1 MYKKAVGFLFLQ
13 DLKETDG
20 NKHDVKLG
28 EDFYY
33 ANGRYNYHVRC
44 AFDTPNGEGYNY
56 AGLYV
61 YSQLAPLK
69 GCFDC
74 VHRPAGTAD
83 FQRDELCDVGHDA
96 PPVCEGLARW
106 PEVNIPRYAHLNGQ
120 RF

>member
-1 MYKKAVGFLFLQ
+1 MFLQ

-20 NKHDVKLG
+20 YKHDVKLG

-33 ANGRYNYHVRC
+33 ANGHYKYH
-44 AFDTPNGEGYNY
+44 GYNY

-69 GCFDC
+69 GCFYC

-83 FQRDELCDVGHDA
+83 FQRDMLCDVSHDTQT
-96 PPVCEGLARW
+96 GM
-106 PEVNIPRYAHLNGQ
+106 
-120 RF
+120 